1 MAVSNLLLIKLIDFR
16 IPVEEILPALCDFL
30 FAGGGNYGNLTDTGI
45 NCAALVT

>member
-16 IPVEEILPALCDFL
+16 IEEILPALCDFL

>member
-1 MAVSNLLLIKLIDFR
+1 MAVSNLLLIKPVDFR
-16 IPVEEILPALCDFL
+16 REEILPALCDFL

>member
-1 MAVSNLLLIKLIDFR
+1 MAVSNLLLVKLIDFDFR
-16 IPVEEILPALCDFL
+16 IEEILLTLCDFL